1 MPLQPLLESTCCT
14 NCHRLLQRIVAL
26 ETKLLAGLP
35 KQAEHSADHR
45 HRPPQHTAGESH
57 EPSESQQFI
66 SVEEQAETDQHTNL
80 WHKQGARPKGTRD
93 IRLSR
98 VSSIAVVASSTP
110 DMAMTRLAKTGVLPP
125 PIQLENRF
133 EALMNVG
140 EESPNVTEHGS
151 CQPAANIATNRRS
164 RSSRQQHS
172 AQSAAEP
179 RTLIVGDSIIRNI
192 SSRTTTACC
201 FPQATVSDV
210 NKELRN
216 ILMKHKTANQ
226 IIIHVGKNDIRKE
239 QSELLKKDFSEL
251 IETLRRLE
259 VQPFISG
266 PLPARGPNMFSRL
279 LGLNTW
285 LQRTCSLKG
294 VNFIDNFNLFWGHN
308 KLGPRVLK
316 DNIYFSLC
324 HPSVECAS
332 PPNMNGTHTHGQSM
346 SDHRTSNHLQSHH
359 VVDTSHKD
367 TDKTTQPQQALL
379 MDTIPAE
386 PCPQSSSQTD
396 CDVLQQLQD
405 SAPKDDFLV
414 NSQESQDNIFQPPE
428 TPEPE
433 PRSPDTLS
441 LSPASPL
448 LSFSQKMEELVYAGT
463 RLSHSFA
470 ASPQISTKKRR
481 APQPAKPVGPA
492 RPPPPSRAL
501 RPLPQR
507 QGPNPPPS
515 AVGEPKTADNNCHNP
530 VCLRTA
536 DPSNLRPIR
545 YQTKTA
551 LETKRNGI

>member
-1 MPLQPLLESTCCT
+1 VYIPETGKHNAYFQQTRKKMPLQPLLESTCCT
-14 NCHRLLQRIVAL
+14 NCHRLLQRIVVI

-35 KQAEHSADHR
+35 KQVEHSADRR
-45 HRPPQHTAGESH
+45 HGPPQHTAGESR
-57 EPSESQQFI
+57 EPNESQQII
-66 SVEEQAETDQHTNL
+66 SVEEQAETDQHINRR
-80 WHKQGARPKGTRD
+80 HKQGARPKGTRD
-93 IRLSR
+93 IRLPR
-98 VSSIAVVASSTP
+98 VSRIAAVASSTP

-140 EESPNVTEHGS
+140 EESPNVTEHGANE
-151 CQPAANIATNRRS
+151 PAANIATNRRS
-164 RSSRQQHS
+164 RSSRQRHS

-192 SSRTTTACC
+192 SSRTTTTCC

-216 ILMKHKTANQ
+216 ILMKHKTANR
-226 IIIHVGKNDIRKE
+226 IIIHEGKNDIRKE

-259 VQPFISG
+259 AQSFISG
-266 PLPARGPNMFSRL
+266 PLPARETNMFSRL

-285 LQRTCSLKG
+285 LQRTCSQKG
-294 VNFIDNFNLFWGHN
+294 VHFIDNFNLFWGHRQLFKLDGLHPN
-308 KLGPRVLK
+308 KLGARVLK
-316 DNIYFSLC
+316 DNIYFSLR
-324 HPSVECAS
+324 HPSVEYAS
-332 PPNMNGTHTHGQSM
+332 PPNMNGTHTPGAEAKFMQLAPGQSM
-346 SDHRTSNHLQSHH
+346 SDHRTSHQLQSRH
-359 VVDTSHKD
+359 VIDTSHKD
-367 TDKTTQPQQALL
+367 TDNATQPQQALL

-386 PCPQSSSQTD
+386 SCPLSSSQTD

-428 TPEPE
+428 TPEPQ
-433 PRSPDTLS
+433 PHSPDTLS

-463 RLSHSFA
+463 RLSHTFA

-481 APQPAKPVGPA
+481 APQPPKPVGPA
-492 RPPPPSRAL
+492 HPPPSSRAL

-515 AVGEPKTADNNCHNP
+515 AV
-530 VCLRTA
+530 
-536 DPSNLRPIR
+536 
-545 YQTKTA
+545 
-551 LETKRNGI
+551 